1 MSRITAAEVAAAL
14 EITRA
19 AYQEAMTRAGMLAGK
34 IAEVHAYAESQLAE
48 LAELA
53 DQDDDADPGT

>member
-14 EITRA
+14 EIAGA

-34 IAEVHAYAESQLAE
+34 ITEVHAYAESQLAE
-48 LAELA
+48 LT
-53 DQDDDADPGT
+53 DQDDNAHPAP

>member
-14 EITRA
+14 EIAKA
-19 AYQEAMTRAGMLAGK
+19 AYQEAMARAGMLAGK

-48 LAELA
+48 LA

>member
-1 MSRITAAEVAAAL
+1 MKAPTAEEVAAAL
-14 EITRA
+14 EIARG

-48 LAELA
+48 VAAQEDSAE
-53 DQDDDADPGT
+53 PGA

>member
-1 MSRITAAEVAAAL
+1 MKVVTAGEVTAAL

-48 LAELA
+48 VAE
-53 DQDDDADPGT
+53 QDDDADPGS